1 MRQIFICF
9 RNSTLF
15 YSIRQLLFNFQ
26 LQVVKMRLE
35 LLEDEGRAKAVLMKL
50 VEKDRLM
57 EWLIT
62 GAGLL
67 RNVVGNGAF
76 LPS

>member
-1 MRQIFICF
+1 
-9 RNSTLF
+9 
-15 YSIRQLLFNFQ
+15 
-26 LQVVKMRLE
+26 MRLE

-50 VEKDRLM
+50 VEKEHLM

-62 GAGLL
+62 GAGLF